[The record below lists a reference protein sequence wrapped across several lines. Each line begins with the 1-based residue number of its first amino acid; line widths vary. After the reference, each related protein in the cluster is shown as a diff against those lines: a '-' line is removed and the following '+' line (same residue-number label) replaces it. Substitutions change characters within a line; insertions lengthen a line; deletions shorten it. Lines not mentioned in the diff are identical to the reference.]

1 MKKIF
6 LLLALSGLFAPAFA
20 QKKVIFDSDMG
31 PDYDDVGAL
40 AVLHALADN
49 HEAEILATVASNRYE
64 LVVPCLRII
73 NTYFKRPGIP
83 VGKTVDTAPLK
94 PCWQRGW
101 TDTLVARY
109 PQGTKTPP
117 EDAVSL
123 YRRMLARQKDN
134 SVTIIT
140 VGFLSNLK
148 ALLESGPDRFS
159 PLNGTDLVKKK
170 VAEWVCMGGAFGKLH
185 QKEFNLV
192 EDAAA
197 SKYVLAHFP
206 RPALF
211 SGFEIGIRVKTGVEL
226 TAAHRAGSPVEDTF
240 RIAMKS
246 SDQDKDGR
254 PSWDQTAVLV
264 GVRGFDAH
272 YTVRRG
278 RAFMEEGGINGWTD
292 QPDGPH
298 AYLVEKSS
306 PGEVRREI
314 EGLMKR
320 LPRK

>member
-1 MKKIF
+1 MKKIL
-6 LLLALSGLFAPAFA
+6 LLLALLGPLAPAFS

-49 HEAEILATVASNRYE
+49 HEAEILATIASNRYE
-64 LVVPCLRII
+64 LVVPCFRVV
-73 NTYFKRPGIP
+73 NTYFRRPAIP
-83 VGKTVDTAPLK
+83 VGRTVASAPLK

-109 PQGTKTPP
+109 SQGTQTPP
-117 EDAVSL
+117 EEAVAL
-123 YRRMLARQKDN
+123 YHRILSKQKDN

-148 ALLESGPDRFS
+148 ALLESGPDTYS
-159 PLNGTDLVKKK
+159 SLNGMDLVKKK

-192 EDAAA
+192 EDLPA
-197 SKYVLAHFP
+197 SKYVLGHFP

-226 TAAHRAGSPVEDTF
+226 TARHRSGSPVEDTF

-246 SDQDKDGR
+246 SEQDKDGR

-264 GVRGFDAH
+264 GVRGYGKH
-272 YTVRRG
+272 YTIRRG
-278 RAFMEEGGINGWTD
+278 RAFMEEGGTNGWTD
-292 QPDGPH
+292 QADGPH

-306 PGEVRREI
+306 PETVRAEI
-314 EGLMKR
+314 ESLMMH